1 MNDGDVIHETNE
13 KIGRTN
19 KCLSEYVTH
28 ESFNQNVFV
37 NKVGI
42 KIGLLNSK
50 KTLNYYIKRFGFF
63 FEVVKLKQELY
74 YLCTYLLWKWAAT
87 FAVCTLVSFQLQPIK
102 GMWPF
107 KVLIS
112 LCVYTVDVII
122 KLMRMGTA
130 VCVEDQMV

>member
-1 MNDGDVIHETNE
+1 MVNDDGDVIHETNE

-50 KTLNYYIKRFGFF
+50 KTLILFYIKRF
-63 FEVVKLKQELY
+63 
-74 YLCTYLLWKWAAT
+74 
-87 FAVCTLVSFQLQPIK
+87 
-102 GMWPF
+102 
-107 KVLIS
+107 
-112 LCVYTVDVII
+112 
-122 KLMRMGTA
+122 
-130 VCVEDQMV
+130 

>member
-1 MNDGDVIHETNE
+1 MVNDGDVIHETNE

-74 YLCTYLLWKWAAT
+74 YLCTYLTLEMGSNFCSLHLGLFPIAT
-87 FAVCTLVSFQLQPIK
+87 NQGHVAI
-102 GMWPF
+102 
-107 KVLIS
+107 
-112 LCVYTVDVII
+112 
-122 KLMRMGTA
+122 
-130 VCVEDQMV
+130 

>member
-1 MNDGDVIHETNE
+1 MVNDDGDVIHETNE

-50 KTLNYYIKRFGFF
+50 KT
-63 FEVVKLKQELY
+63 
-74 YLCTYLLWKWAAT
+74 
-87 FAVCTLVSFQLQPIK
+87 P
-102 GMWPF
+102 
-107 KVLIS
+107 
-112 LCVYTVDVII
+112 
-122 KLMRMGTA
+122 
-130 VCVEDQMV
+130 

>member
-1 MNDGDVIHETNE
+1 MVNDGDVIHETNE

-50 KTLNYYIKRFGFF
+50 KLL
-63 FEVVKLKQELY
+63 KLLY
-74 YLCTYLLWKWAAT
+74 KKIWILL
-87 FAVCTLVSFQLQPIK
+87 
-102 GMWPF
+102 
-107 KVLIS
+107 
-112 LCVYTVDVII
+112 
-122 KLMRMGTA
+122 
-130 VCVEDQMV
+130 

>member
-1 MNDGDVIHETNE
+1 MVNDDGDVIHETNE

-50 KTLNYYIKRFGFF
+50 KPL
-63 FEVVKLKQELY
+63 KLLY
-74 YLCTYLLWKWAAT
+74 KKIWILL
-87 FAVCTLVSFQLQPIK
+87 
-102 GMWPF
+102 
-107 KVLIS
+107 
-112 LCVYTVDVII
+112 
-122 KLMRMGTA
+122 
-130 VCVEDQMV
+130 